1 MQSFV
6 ELNTVFSDNEESG
19 IEPYS
24 LVLCS
29 VKQNGTKDVA
39 SSLCLREVLIVCRI

>member
-6 ELNTVFSDNEESG
+6 ELNTFFEESG

-39 SSLCLREVLIVCRI
+39 SSLCLQEVLIVCRI